1 MEMIQPIRLRLH
13 LDSRSMPMQ
22 LVMNL
27 VYDFFFV
34 GIGVWQCGGVV
45 CVSVSVDVGPEEG
58 VFHCAYQPCEFGFFF
73 ISNLFLSKIT

>member
-13 LDSRSMPMQ
+13 LDSRSMPTQQVMS
-22 LVMNL
+22 LV
-27 VYDFFFV
+27 FFL

-58 VFHCAYQPCEFGFFF
+58 VFHCAYQPFFF